1 MRSDR
6 RKSAEVKRLPLAN
19 LPTRIHRLKAQPWG
33 SRNEL
38 FIKRDDETGLELSGN
53 KIRKLEYALAEA
65 LDQGCDT
72 IITAGAVQSNHC
84 RATAAACVRLGLD
97 CVLILSSDEKQALDG
112 NYLLD
117 ELLGATIIFVPTA
130 TFATGLPEVM
140 TDVREELEAEA
151 RKPYLIPVGA
161 SNGIGTFGYFH
172 AFDEILEQEKELDM
186 SFDTIVCAVG
196 SGGTYAG
203 LALAN
208 QVRKAGKKII
218 GINITASREHFEE
231 RVLGISR
238 EFMAYYGDFPFSQ
251 ADINI
256 LDGYVGR
263 GYGLSSQSELEFI
276 KSFARTEGIVL
287 DPVYTGKAMAGLFQE
302 LKEKSLCFEQ
312 SEKIL
317 FIHTGGIFGLFP
329 KRHQF

>member
-1 MRSDR
+1 MGIDRSR
-6 RKSAEVKRLPLAN
+6 TEVSRLELAN
-19 LPTRIHRLKAQPWG
+19 LPTRIEKLKSQPWG
-33 SRNEL
+33 SRVEL
-38 FIKRDDETGLELSGN
+38 YIKRDDQTGVELSGN
-53 KIRKLEYALAEA
+53 KVRKLEYAMAEA
-65 LDQGCDT
+65 MDQGCDT

-117 ELLGATIIFVPTA
+117 ELLGATIIFVPTE
-130 TFATGLPEVM
+130 TFATQLPEVM
-140 TDVREELEAEA
+140 TDVKEELEAEF

-172 AFDEILEQEKELDM
+172 AFDEILEQEKELGV
-186 SFDTIVCAVG
+186 SFDTIVSAVG

-208 QVRKAGKKII
+208 QVRNAGKKVI
-218 GINITASREHFEE
+218 GINIAASREHFEQ
-231 RVLGISR
+231 RILGISR
-238 EFMAYYGDFPFSQ
+238 QFMEYYGDFPFSLE
-251 ADINI
+251 DIYI
-256 LDGYVGR
+256 LEGYVGR
-263 GYGLSSQSELEFI
+263 GYALSSQSELEFI
-276 KSFARTEGIVL
+276 RSFARTEGIVL
-287 DPVYTGKAMAGLFQE
+287 DPVYTGKAMGGLFQE
-302 LKEKSLCFEQ
+302 LKEKSLFFEQ
-312 SEKIL
+312 SRKIL